1 MKPNALSFIKFV
13 LPIVIIGVSLY
24 FVSEAFSP
32 VYPLL
37 KERKKNLFHSV
48 DNEVEALSIGNSHA
62 GAVEFLT
69 LGLNGIH
76 FWDAAEDI
84 YETKYKLEFLLQY
97 YPNLKKVF
105 IPISPFLMDQ
115 NNAEVFYHAQF
126 HPRIRLHVN
135 TDSWK
140 PLQNKFNFLLLG
152 KLSPILRYD
161 HWAFMPKLILGTKD
175 IQAKDPRMESVSE
188 NGYLHF
194 KYAEVTSSKV
204 LENICR
210 NNLKE
215 HKRLIEGKE
224 YEALFYEKLNE
235 IINLLKGRN
244 IELVLF
250 TPPYF
255 QYYNQISKGT
265 LSDKLSEVS
274 DFATA
279 HQVLYYDFSEY
290 VEISSNWQL
299 YDDGT
304 HLNEQGRIAFSELLK
319 ENMK

>member
-1 MKPNALSFIKFV
+1 MKPRALSFIKFV
-13 LPIVIIGVSLY
+13 LPIIVIGVALY
-24 FVSEAFSP
+24 LVSEAFSP

-37 KERKKNLFHSV
+37 KVRKKNLFLSV
-48 DNEVEALSIGNSHA
+48 DNEVDALSIGNSHA
-62 GAVEFLT
+62 GAIHFKT

-84 YETKYKLEFLLQY
+84 YETKYKLDFLLQY

-135 TDSWK
+135 TNSWQ

-161 HWAFMPKLILGTKD
+161 HWAFVPKLLTGIKD
-175 IQAKDPRMESVSE
+175 IQANDPRMESVSK

-194 KYAEVTSSKV
+194 KYAEVTSSKM
-204 LENICR
+204 LENICK

-235 IINLLKGRN
+235 VIDLLKSKN
-244 IELVLF
+244 IELVLY
-250 TPPYF
+250 TPPYY
-255 QYYNQISKGT
+255 QYYNQISKST

-274 DFATA
+274 SFAAT
-279 HQVLYYDFSEY
+279 HQVLYYDFSDY
-290 VEISSNWQL
+290 AVISSNWHL

-319 ENMK
+319 KHIQ